1 MTISNLSIRIPQ
13 QKTNNTKVGEICCI
27 RLPLLENLFTQAC
40 NIDEVNSMT
49 RNVIALMLV
58 NPIESINLEFN
69 FEPELDIT
77 SKSDLFGGAG
87 RTRTDDDGIMSSG
100 L

>member
-1 MTISNLSIRIPQ
+1 MTISNLSIRIPE
-13 QKTNNTKVGEICCI
+13 QKTNITKVGEIWFI

-40 NIDEVNSMT
+40 NIDEFNSMT
-49 RNVIALMLV
+49 RNVITLTLV
-58 NPIESINLEFN
+58 NLIESIDLEFN

-77 SKSDLFGGAG
+77 SKSDIFGGAS
-87 RTRTDDDGIMSSG
+87 RARTDDDGIMSSG